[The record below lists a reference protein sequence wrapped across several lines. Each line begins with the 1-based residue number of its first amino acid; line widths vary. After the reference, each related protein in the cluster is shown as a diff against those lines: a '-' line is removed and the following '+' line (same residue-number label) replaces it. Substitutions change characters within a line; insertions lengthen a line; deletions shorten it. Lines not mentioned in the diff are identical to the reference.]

1 MKENWDYTW
10 QEVMMKK
17 NRIIYTLLAMLLG
30 MVIGSIV
37 LILSGTNPI
46 EAYKVIF
53 VGAFGKPKYISWTV
67 VKAVPLIL
75 TGLSVAFAF
84 NTGLFNIGAEGQY
97 IVGSIGAL
105 LAGLLLDLPPIIHG
119 IVALVCGL
127 FCGFIWGG
135 LVGFFKA
142 KFQVNEVI
150 SSIMMNWIAFYLSN
164 YLLSFPL
171 IRSIESDN
179 SYPIK
184 ASASI
189 RILGAWKRSGAGKE
203 FLKQNKFLRDI
214 LNPPVNWGLIIAI
227 IAAIIIWYI
236 LKKTTLGYEL
246 RAVGFNRKAA
256 EYGGIDINKA
266 IVKSMGIAGAL
277 AGLAG
282 AITVLGVSGNIG
294 MMAAQEG
301 YGFDG
306 MAVSLIAGN
315 APLGTIPAAL
325 LYAGL
330 SYGGGKL
337 TTIGTYSEVINIIV
351 GIMILFIAMPKLLDT
366 IKFFFTKWS
375 GENKNKKM
383 NTNSIKKNKT
393 DKVGGKK

>member
-1 MKENWDYTW
+1 MKR
-10 QEVMMKK
+10 
-17 NRIIYTLLAMLLG
+17 NRFIYTILAIVLG
-30 MVIGSIV
+30 IIIGSIIL
-37 LILSGTNPI
+37 LISGTNPV

-53 VGAFGKPKYISWTV
+53 LGAFGKPKYISWTI

-105 LAGLLLDLPPIIHG
+105 VVGLLLDLPPVIHG
-119 IVALVCGL
+119 LAAL
-127 FCGFIWGG
+127 
-135 LVGFFKA
+135 LVGALCGYLWGAIVGILKA

-164 YLLSFPL
+164 YLLSFPIL
-171 IRSIESDN
+171 RSIESDN

-184 ASASI
+184 QSASI
-189 RILGAWKRSGAGKE
+189 KIAGVWKMSESGRAYLAQHK
-203 FLKQNKFLRDI
+203 FLKDI
-214 LNPPVNWGLIIAI
+214 LNPPLNFGIIIAI
-227 IAAIIIWYI
+227 IAALVVWYI

-246 RAVGFNRKAA
+246 RAVGFNEKAA
-256 EYGGIDINKA
+256 EYGGIDINKS
-266 IVKSMGIAGAL
+266 IVKSMGIAGIL

-282 AITVLGVSGNIG
+282 AITVLGVSGDIG
-294 MMAAQEG
+294 IMAAQEG

-306 MAVSLIAGN
+306 MAVALIAGN
-315 APLGTIPAAL
+315 NPLGTIPAAL

-330 SYGGGKL
+330 TYGGGKL
-337 TTIGTYSEVINIIV
+337 TTIGTYSEVVNIII
-351 GIMILFIAMPKLLDT
+351 GIMILFIAMPKLLDM

-375 GENKNKKM
+375 KKDGKNLEK
-383 NTNSIKKNKT
+383 
-393 DKVGGKK
+393 GGANE

>member
-1 MKENWDYTW
+1 MKRNRFLYT
-10 QEVMMKK
+10 
-17 NRIIYTLLAMLLG
+17 ILAIVLG
-30 MVIGSIV
+30 ILIGSII
-37 LILSGTNPI
+37 LLLSGTNPV

-53 VGAFGKPKYISWTV
+53 LGAFGKPKYISWTI

-105 LAGLLLDLPPIIHG
+105 VVGLLLDLPPVIHG
-119 IVALVCGL
+119 LVALLVGALCGY
-127 FCGFIWGG
+127 IWGA
-135 LVGFFKA
+135 LVGLLKA

-171 IRSIESDN
+171 LRSIESDN

-184 ASASI
+184 ESASI
-189 RILGAWKRSGAGKE
+189 KIAGAWKMSESGRAYLAQHK
-203 FLKQNKFLRDI
+203 FLKDI
-214 LNPPVNWGLIIAI
+214 LNPPLNFGIIIAI
-227 IAAIIIWYI
+227 LAAIVVWYI

-246 RAVGFNRKAA
+246 RAVGFNEKAA
-256 EYGGIDINKA
+256 EYGGIDINKS
-266 IVKSMGIAGAL
+266 IVKSMGIAGIL

-282 AITVLGVSGNIG
+282 AITVLGVSGDIG
-294 MMAAQEG
+294 IMAAQEG

-306 MAVSLIAGN
+306 MAVALIAGN
-315 APLGTIPAAL
+315 NPLGTIPAAL

-330 SYGGGKL
+330 TYGGGKL
-337 TTIGTYSEVINIIV
+337 TTIGTYSEVVNIII
-351 GIMILFIAMPKLLDT
+351 GIMILFIAMPKLLDM

-375 GENKNKKM
+375 KKDGKNLEK
-383 NTNSIKKNKT
+383 
-393 DKVGGKK
+393 GGANE

>member
-1 MKENWDYTW
+1 MKR
-10 QEVMMKK
+10 
-17 NRIIYTLLAMLLG
+17 NRFVYTLLAMLLG
-30 MVIGSIV
+30 MIVGSIV
-37 LILSGTNPI
+37 LLISGTNPL

-53 VGAFGKPKYISWTV
+53 VGAFGKPKYISWTI
-67 VKAVPLIL
+67 VKAIPLIL

-105 LAGLLLDLPPIIHG
+105 LAGLLLDLPPVIHG
-119 IVALVCGL
+119 IVALLCGL
-127 FCGFIWGG
+127 LFGFVWGA
-135 LVGFFKA
+135 LVGFFKS

-164 YLLSFPL
+164 YLLSFSA

-179 SYPIK
+179 SYSIK
-184 ASASI
+184 ESASI
-189 RILGAWKRSGAGKE
+189 RILGSWKTSAAGKE
-203 FLKQNKFLRDI
+203 VLRNNKFLRDI

-227 IAAIIIWYI
+227 IAAIVIWYI

-246 RAVGFNRKAA
+246 RAVGFNTKAA
-256 EYGGIDINKA
+256 EYGGININKA
-266 IVKSMGIAGAL
+266 IMKSMGIAGAL
-277 AGLAG
+277 SGLAG

-294 MMAAQEG
+294 IMAAQEG

-315 APLGTIPAAL
+315 SPLGTIPAAL

-351 GIMILFIAMPKLLDT
+351 GIMILFIAMPKLLDM
-366 IKFFFTKWS
+366 IKFFFTKWKS
-375 GENKNKKM
+375 DSKNQK
-383 NTNSIKKNKT
+383 IKKGVPDPILNTEVKK
-393 DKVGGKK
+393 DESMGGKDE

>member
-1 MKENWDYTW
+1 MKRNRFLYT
-10 QEVMMKK
+10 
-17 NRIIYTLLAMLLG
+17 ILAIVLG
-30 MVIGSIV
+30 ILIGSII
-37 LILSGTNPI
+37 LLLSGTNPV

-53 VGAFGKPKYISWTV
+53 LGAFGKPKYISWTI

-105 LAGLLLDLPPIIHG
+105 VVGLLLDFPPVIHG
-119 IVALVCGL
+119 LVALLVGALCGY
-127 FCGFIWGG
+127 IWGA
-135 LVGFFKA
+135 LVGILKA

-171 IRSIESDN
+171 LRSIESDN

-184 ASASI
+184 ETASI
-189 RILGAWKRSGAGKE
+189 KIAGAWKMSESGRAYLAQHK
-203 FLKQNKFLRDI
+203 FLKDI
-214 LNPPVNWGLIIAI
+214 LNPPLNFGIIIAI
-227 IAAIIIWYI
+227 LAAIVVWYI

-246 RAVGFNRKAA
+246 RAVGFNEKAA
-256 EYGGIDINKA
+256 EYGGIDINKS
-266 IVKSMGIAGAL
+266 IVKSMGIAGIL

-282 AITVLGVSGNIG
+282 AITVLGVSGDIG
-294 MMAAQEG
+294 IMAAQEG

-306 MAVSLIAGN
+306 MAVALIAGN
-315 APLGTIPAAL
+315 NPLGTIPAAL

-330 SYGGGKL
+330 TYGGGKL
-337 TTIGTYSEVINIIV
+337 TTIGTYSEVVNIII
-351 GIMILFIAMPKLLDT
+351 GIMILFIAMPKLLDM

-375 GENKNKKM
+375 KKDGKNLEK
-383 NTNSIKKNKT
+383 
-393 DKVGGKK
+393 GGANE

>member
-1 MKENWDYTW
+1 MKRNRFLYT
-10 QEVMMKK
+10 
-17 NRIIYTLLAMLLG
+17 ILAIVLG
-30 MVIGSIV
+30 ILIGSII
-37 LILSGTNPI
+37 LLLSGTNPV

-53 VGAFGKPKYISWTV
+53 LGAFGKPKYISWTI

-105 LAGLLLDLPPIIHG
+105 VVGLLLDLPPVIHG
-119 IVALVCGL
+119 LVALLVGALCGY
-127 FCGFIWGG
+127 IWGA
-135 LVGFFKA
+135 LVGLLKA

-164 YLLSFPL
+164 YLLSFPIL
-171 IRSIESDN
+171 RSIESDN

-184 ASASI
+184 ETASI
-189 RILGAWKRSGAGKE
+189 KIAGAWKMSESGRAYLAEHK
-203 FLKQNKFLRDI
+203 FLKDI
-214 LNPPVNWGLIIAI
+214 LNPPLNFGIIIAI
-227 IAAIIIWYI
+227 LAAIVVWYI

-246 RAVGFNRKAA
+246 RAVGFNEKAA
-256 EYGGIDINKA
+256 EYGGIDINKS
-266 IVKSMGIAGAL
+266 IVKSMGIAGIL

-282 AITVLGVSGNIG
+282 AITVLGVSGDIG
-294 MMAAQEG
+294 IMAAQEG

-306 MAVSLIAGN
+306 MAVALIAGN
-315 APLGTIPAAL
+315 NPLSTIPAAL

-330 SYGGGKL
+330 TYGGGKL
-337 TTIGTYSEVINIIV
+337 TTIGTYSEVVNIII
-351 GIMILFIAMPKLLDT
+351 GIMILFIAMPKLLDM

-375 GENKNKKM
+375 KKDGKNLEK
-383 NTNSIKKNKT
+383 
-393 DKVGGKK
+393 GGANE

>member
-1 MKENWDYTW
+1 MKR
-10 QEVMMKK
+10 
-17 NRIIYTLLAMLLG
+17 NRFIYTILAIVLG
-30 MVIGSIV
+30 IIIGSIIL
-37 LILSGTNPI
+37 LISGTNPV

-53 VGAFGKPKYISWTV
+53 LGAFGKPKYISWTI

-105 LAGLLLDLPPIIHG
+105 VVGLLLDLPPVIHG
-119 IVALVCGL
+119 LVAL
-127 FCGFIWGG
+127 
-135 LVGFFKA
+135 LVGALCGYLWGAIVGILKA

-164 YLLSFPL
+164 YLLSFPIL
-171 IRSIESDN
+171 RSIESDN

-184 ASASI
+184 QSASI
-189 RILGAWKRSGAGKE
+189 KIAGVWKMSESGRAYLAQHK
-203 FLKQNKFLRDI
+203 FLKDI
-214 LNPPVNWGLIIAI
+214 LNPPLNFGIIIAI
-227 IAAIIIWYI
+227 IAALVVWYI

-246 RAVGFNRKAA
+246 RAVGFNEKAA
-256 EYGGIDINKA
+256 EYGGIDINKS
-266 IVKSMGIAGAL
+266 IVKSMGIAGIL

-282 AITVLGVSGNIG
+282 AITVLGVSGDIG
-294 MMAAQEG
+294 IMAAQEG

-306 MAVSLIAGN
+306 MAVALIAGN
-315 APLGTIPAAL
+315 NPLGTIPAAL

-330 SYGGGKL
+330 TYGGGKL
-337 TTIGTYSEVINIIV
+337 TTIGTYSEVVNIII
-351 GIMILFIAMPKLLDT
+351 GIMILFIAMPKLLDM

-375 GENKNKKM
+375 KKDGKNLEK
-383 NTNSIKKNKT
+383 
-393 DKVGGKK
+393 GGANE

>member
-1 MKENWDYTW
+1 MKRNRFLYT
-10 QEVMMKK
+10 
-17 NRIIYTLLAMLLG
+17 ILAIVLG
-30 MVIGSIV
+30 ILIGSII
-37 LILSGTNPI
+37 LLLSGTNPV

-53 VGAFGKPKYISWTV
+53 LGAFGKPKYISWTI

-105 LAGLLLDLPPIIHG
+105 VVGLLLDLPPVIHG
-119 IVALVCGL
+119 LVALLVGALCGY
-127 FCGFIWGG
+127 IWGA
-135 LVGFFKA
+135 LVGLLKA

-164 YLLSFPL
+164 YLLSFPTL
-171 IRSIESDN
+171 RSIESDN

-184 ASASI
+184 ETASI
-189 RILGAWKRSGAGKE
+189 KIAGAWKMSESGRAYLADHK
-203 FLKQNKFLRDI
+203 FLKDI
-214 LNPPVNWGLIIAI
+214 LNPPLNFGIIIAI
-227 IAAIIIWYI
+227 LAAIVVWYI

-246 RAVGFNRKAA
+246 RAVGFNEKAA
-256 EYGGIDINKA
+256 EYGGIDINKS
-266 IVKSMGIAGAL
+266 IVKSMGIAGIL

-282 AITVLGVSGNIG
+282 AITVLGVSGDIG
-294 MMAAQEG
+294 IMAAQEG

-306 MAVSLIAGN
+306 MAVALIAGN
-315 APLGTIPAAL
+315 NPLGTIPAAL

-330 SYGGGKL
+330 TYGGGKL
-337 TTIGTYSEVINIIV
+337 TTIGTYSEVVNIII
-351 GIMILFIAMPKLLDT
+351 GIMILFIAMPKLLDM

-375 GENKNKKM
+375 KKDGKNLEK
-383 NTNSIKKNKT
+383 
-393 DKVGGKK
+393 GGANE

>member
-1 MKENWDYTW
+1 MKR
-10 QEVMMKK
+10 
-17 NRIIYTLLAMLLG
+17 NRFIYTILAIVLG
-30 MVIGSIV
+30 ILIGSIIL
-37 LILSGTNPI
+37 LISGTNPV

-53 VGAFGKPKYISWTV
+53 LGAFGKPKYISWTI

-105 LAGLLLDLPPIIHG
+105 VVGLLLDLPPVIHG
-119 IVALVCGL
+119 LVAL
-127 FCGFIWGG
+127 
-135 LVGFFKA
+135 LVGALCGYLWGAIVGILKA

-164 YLLSFPL
+164 YLLSFPIL
-171 IRSIESDN
+171 RSIESDN

-184 ASASI
+184 QSASI
-189 RILGAWKRSGAGKE
+189 KIAGAWKMSESGRAYLAQHK
-203 FLKQNKFLRDI
+203 FLKDI
-214 LNPPVNWGLIIAI
+214 LNPPLNFGIIIAI
-227 IAAIIIWYI
+227 IAALVVWYI

-246 RAVGFNRKAA
+246 RAVGFNEKAA
-256 EYGGIDINKA
+256 EYGGIDINKS
-266 IVKSMGIAGAL
+266 IVKSMGIAGIL

-282 AITVLGVSGNIG
+282 AITVLGVSGDIG
-294 MMAAQEG
+294 IMAAQEG

-306 MAVSLIAGN
+306 MAVALIAGN
-315 APLGTIPAAL
+315 NPLGTIPAAL

-330 SYGGGKL
+330 TYGGGKL
-337 TTIGTYSEVINIIV
+337 TTIGTYSEVVNIII
-351 GIMILFIAMPKLLDT
+351 GIMILFIAMPKLLDM

-375 GENKNKKM
+375 KKDGKNLEK
-383 NTNSIKKNKT
+383 
-393 DKVGGKK
+393 GGANE

>member
-1 MKENWDYTW
+1 MKRNRFLYT
-10 QEVMMKK
+10 
-17 NRIIYTLLAMLLG
+17 ILAIVLG
-30 MVIGSIV
+30 ILIGSII
-37 LILSGTNPI
+37 LLLSGTNPV

-53 VGAFGKPKYISWTV
+53 LGAFGKPKYISWTI

-105 LAGLLLDLPPIIHG
+105 VVGLLLDLPPVIHG
-119 IVALVCGL
+119 LVALLVGALCGY
-127 FCGFIWGG
+127 IWGA
-135 LVGFFKA
+135 LVGLLKA

-164 YLLSFPL
+164 YLLSFPIL
-171 IRSIESDN
+171 RSIESDN

-184 ASASI
+184 ETASI
-189 RILGAWKRSGAGKE
+189 KIAGAWKMSESGRAYLAGHK
-203 FLKQNKFLRDI
+203 FLKDI
-214 LNPPVNWGLIIAI
+214 LNPPLNFGIIIAI
-227 IAAIIIWYI
+227 LAAIVVWYI

-246 RAVGFNRKAA
+246 RAVGFNEKAA
-256 EYGGIDINKA
+256 EYGGIDINKS
-266 IVKSMGIAGAL
+266 IVKSMGIAGIL

-282 AITVLGVSGNIG
+282 AITVLGVSGDIG
-294 MMAAQEG
+294 IMAAQEG

-306 MAVSLIAGN
+306 MAVALIAGN
-315 APLGTIPAAL
+315 NPLGTIPAAL

-330 SYGGGKL
+330 TYGGGKL
-337 TTIGTYSEVINIIV
+337 TTIGTYSEVVNIII
-351 GIMILFIAMPKLLDT
+351 GIMILFIAMPKLLDM

-375 GENKNKKM
+375 KKDGKNLEK
-383 NTNSIKKNKT
+383 
-393 DKVGGKK
+393 GGANE

>member
-1 MKENWDYTW
+1 MKRNRFLYT
-10 QEVMMKK
+10 VLAIVLG
-17 NRIIYTLLAMLLG
+17 II
-30 MVIGSIV
+30 IGSI
-37 LILSGTNPI
+37 ILLVSGTNPI

-53 VGAFGKPKYISWTV
+53 FGAFGKPKYISWTI

-105 LAGLLLDLPPIIHG
+105 VVGLLLDLPPVLHG
-119 IVALVCGL
+119 LVALLAGALCGY
-127 FCGFIWGG
+127 IWGA
-135 LVGFFKA
+135 LVGILKA

-171 IRSIESDN
+171 LRNLESDN

-184 ASASI
+184 KSASI
-189 RILGAWKRSGAGKE
+189 KILGSWKASEAGKAV
-203 FLKQNKFLRDI
+203 LANNKFLRDI
-214 LNPPVNWGLIIAI
+214 LNPPVNFGIIIAI
-227 IAAIIIWYI
+227 IAAIVIWYI

-246 RAVGFNRKAA
+246 RAVGFNQKAA
-256 EYGGIDINKA
+256 EYGGISINKS
-266 IVKSMGIAGAL
+266 IVTSMGIAGIL

-294 MMAAQEG
+294 IMAGQEG

-306 MAVSLIAGN
+306 MAVALIAGN
-315 APLGTIPAAL
+315 NPLGTIPAAL

-330 SYGGGKL
+330 TYGGGKL
-337 TTIGTYSEVINIIV
+337 TTIGTYSEVVNIIV
-351 GIMILFIAMPKLLDT
+351 GIMILFIAMPKLLDM
-366 IKFFFTKWS
+366 IRFFFTKWTKKDSNTS
-375 GENKNKKM
+375 GGNKK
-383 NTNSIKKNKT
+383 NLE
-393 DKVGGKK
+393 GGANE

>member
-1 MKENWDYTW
+1 MKRNRFLYT
-10 QEVMMKK
+10 
-17 NRIIYTLLAMLLG
+17 ILAIVLG
-30 MVIGSIV
+30 ILIGSII
-37 LILSGTNPI
+37 LLLSGTNPV

-53 VGAFGKPKYISWTV
+53 LGAFGKPKYISWTI

-105 LAGLLLDLPPIIHG
+105 VVGLLLDLPPVIHG
-119 IVALVCGL
+119 LVALLVGALCGY
-127 FCGFIWGG
+127 IWGA
-135 LVGFFKA
+135 LVGLLKA

-171 IRSIESDN
+171 LRSIESDN

-184 ASASI
+184 ETASI
-189 RILGAWKRSGAGKE
+189 KIAGAWKMSESGRAYLAEHK
-203 FLKQNKFLRDI
+203 FLKDI
-214 LNPPVNWGLIIAI
+214 LNPPLNFGIIIAI
-227 IAAIIIWYI
+227 IAAIVVWYI

-246 RAVGFNRKAA
+246 RAVGFNEKAA
-256 EYGGIDINKA
+256 EYGGIDINKS
-266 IVKSMGIAGAL
+266 IVKSMGIAGIL

-282 AITVLGVSGNIG
+282 AITVLGVSGDIG
-294 MMAAQEG
+294 IMAAQEG

-306 MAVSLIAGN
+306 MAGALIAGN
-315 APLGTIPAAL
+315 NPLGTIPAAL

-330 SYGGGKL
+330 TYGGGKL
-337 TTIGTYSEVINIIV
+337 TTIGTYSEVVNIII
-351 GIMILFIAMPKLLDT
+351 GIMILFIAMPKLLDM

-375 GENKNKKM
+375 KKDGKNLEK
-383 NTNSIKKNKT
+383 
-393 DKVGGKK
+393 GGANE

>member
-1 MKENWDYTW
+1 MKRKRFLYT
-10 QEVMMKK
+10 VLA
-17 NRIIYTLLAMLLG
+17 IILG
-30 MVIGSIV
+30 IIIGSII
-37 LILSGTNPI
+37 LIVSGTNPI

-53 VGAFGKPKYISWTV
+53 FGAFGKPKYISWTI

-105 LAGLLLDLPPIIHG
+105 VVGLLVDLPPVLHG
-119 IVALVCGL
+119 LVALLAGALCGY
-127 FCGFIWGG
+127 IWGA
-135 LVGFFKA
+135 LVGILKA
-142 KFQVNEVI
+142 KFEVNEVI

-171 IRSIESDN
+171 LRNIESDN

-184 ASASI
+184 KSASI
-189 RILGAWKRSGAGKE
+189 KILGSWKASEAGKAV
-203 FLKQNKFLRDI
+203 LANNKFLRDI
-214 LNPPVNWGLIIAI
+214 LNPPVNFGIIIAI
-227 IAAIIIWYI
+227 VAAIVIWYI

-246 RAVGFNRKAA
+246 RAVGFNQKAA
-256 EYGGIDINKA
+256 EYGGISINKS
-266 IVKSMGIAGAL
+266 IVTSMGIAGIL

-294 MMAAQEG
+294 IMAGQEG

-306 MAVSLIAGN
+306 MAVALIAGN
-315 APLGTIPAAL
+315 NPLGTIPAAL

-330 SYGGGKL
+330 TYGGGKL
-337 TTIGTYSEVINIIV
+337 TTIGTYSEVVKIIV
-351 GIMILFIAMPKLLDT
+351 GIMILFIAMPKLLDM
-366 IKFFFTKWS
+366 IRFFSGKWF
-375 GENKNKKM
+375 KKD
-383 NTNSIKKNKT
+383 SKDVKK
-393 DKVGGKK
+393 GGANE

>member
-1 MKENWDYTW
+1 
-10 QEVMMKK
+10 MMKR
-17 NRIIYTLLAMLLG
+17 NRFVYTLLAMLLG
-30 MVIGSIV
+30 MIVGSIV
-37 LILSGTNPI
+37 LLISGTNPL

-53 VGAFGKPKYISWTV
+53 VGAFGKPKYISWTI
-67 VKAVPLIL
+67 VKAIPLIL

-105 LAGLLLDLPPIIHG
+105 LAGLLLDLPPVVHG
-119 IVALVCGL
+119 IVALLCGL
-127 FCGFIWGG
+127 LCGFIWGA

-164 YLLSFPL
+164 YLLSFSA

-179 SYPIK
+179 SYSIK
-184 ASASI
+184 NSASI
-189 RILGAWKRSGAGKE
+189 RILGSWKTSAAGKE
-203 FLKQNKFLRDI
+203 VLRNNKFLRDI

-227 IAAIIIWYI
+227 VAAIVIWYI

-246 RAVGFNRKAA
+246 RAVGFNTKAA
-256 EYGGIDINKA
+256 EYGGININKA
-266 IVKSMGIAGAL
+266 IMKSMGIAGAL
-277 AGLAG
+277 SGLAG

-294 MMAAQEG
+294 IMAAQEG

-315 APLGTIPAAL
+315 SPLGTIPAAL

-351 GIMILFIAMPKLLDT
+351 GIMILFIAMPKLLDM
-366 IKFFFTKWS
+366 IKLFFTKWKS
-375 GENKNKKM
+375 DSKNQKIEKGTPDPILNTEVKKDESM
-383 NTNSIKKNKT
+383 
-393 DKVGGKK
+393 GGKDE

>member
-1 MKENWDYTW
+1 MKRNRFLYT
-10 QEVMMKK
+10 
-17 NRIIYTLLAMLLG
+17 ILAIVLG
-30 MVIGSIV
+30 ILIGSII
-37 LILSGTNPI
+37 LLLSGTNPV

-53 VGAFGKPKYISWTV
+53 LGAFGKPKYISWTI

-105 LAGLLLDLPPIIHG
+105 VVGLLLDLPPVIHG
-119 IVALVCGL
+119 LVAL
-127 FCGFIWGG
+127 
-135 LVGFFKA
+135 LVGALCGYVWGALVGLLKA

-164 YLLSFPL
+164 YLLSFPIL
-171 IRSIESDN
+171 RSIESDN

-184 ASASI
+184 ETASI
-189 RILGAWKRSGAGKE
+189 KIAGAWKMSESGRAYLAQHK
-203 FLKQNKFLRDI
+203 FLKDI
-214 LNPPVNWGLIIAI
+214 LNPPLNFGIIIAI
-227 IAAIIIWYI
+227 LAAIVVWYI

-246 RAVGFNRKAA
+246 RAVGFNEKAA
-256 EYGGIDINKA
+256 EYGGIDINKS
-266 IVKSMGIAGAL
+266 IVKSMGIAGIL

-282 AITVLGVSGNIG
+282 AITVLGVSGDIG
-294 MMAAQEG
+294 IMAAQEG

-306 MAVSLIAGN
+306 MAVALIAGN
-315 APLGTIPAAL
+315 NPLGTIPAAL

-330 SYGGGKL
+330 TYGGGKL
-337 TTIGTYSEVINIIV
+337 TTIGTYSEVVNIII
-351 GIMILFIAMPKLLDT
+351 GIMILFIAMPKLLDM

-375 GENKNKKM
+375 KKDEKNLEK
-383 NTNSIKKNKT
+383 
-393 DKVGGKK
+393 GGANE

>member
-1 MKENWDYTW
+1 MKRNRFLYT
-10 QEVMMKK
+10 VLAIVLG
-17 NRIIYTLLAMLLG
+17 II
-30 MVIGSIV
+30 IGSII
-37 LILSGTNPI
+37 LIVSGTNPI

-53 VGAFGKPKYISWTV
+53 FGAFGKPKYISWTI

-105 LAGLLLDLPPIIHG
+105 VVGLLLDLPPVLHG
-119 IVALVCGL
+119 LVALLAGALCGY
-127 FCGFIWGG
+127 IWGA
-135 LVGFFKA
+135 LVGILKA

-171 IRSIESDN
+171 LRNIESDN

-184 ASASI
+184 KSAYI
-189 RILGAWKRSGAGKE
+189 KILGSWKASEAGKAV
-203 FLKQNKFLRDI
+203 LANNKFLRDI
-214 LNPPVNWGLIIAI
+214 LNPPVNFGIIIAI
-227 IAAIIIWYI
+227 VAAIVIWYI

-246 RAVGFNRKAA
+246 RAVGFNQKAA
-256 EYGGIDINKA
+256 EYGGISINKS
-266 IVKSMGIAGAL
+266 IVTSMGIAGIL

-294 MMAAQEG
+294 IMAGQEG

-306 MAVSLIAGN
+306 MAVALIAGN
-315 APLGTIPAAL
+315 NPLGTIPAAL

-330 SYGGGKL
+330 TYGGGKL
-337 TTIGTYSEVINIIV
+337 TTIGTYSEVVNIIV
-351 GIMILFIAMPKLLDT
+351 GIMILFIAMPKLLDM
-366 IKFFFTKWS
+366 IRFFFTKWTKKDSNTS
-375 GENKNKKM
+375 GGNKK
-383 NTNSIKKNKT
+383 NLE
-393 DKVGGKK
+393 GGANE

>member
-1 MKENWDYTW
+1 MKRNRFLYT
-10 QEVMMKK
+10 
-17 NRIIYTLLAMLLG
+17 ILAIVLG
-30 MVIGSIV
+30 ILIGSII
-37 LILSGTNPI
+37 LLLSGTNPV

-53 VGAFGKPKYISWTV
+53 LGAFGKPKYISWTI

-105 LAGLLLDLPPIIHG
+105 VVGLLLDLPPVIHG
-119 IVALVCGL
+119 FVALLVGALCGY
-127 FCGFIWGG
+127 IWGA
-135 LVGFFKA
+135 LVGLLKA

-150 SSIMMNWIAFYLSN
+150 ASIMMNWIAFYLSN

-171 IRSIESDN
+171 LRSIESDN

-184 ASASI
+184 ETASI
-189 RILGAWKRSGAGKE
+189 KIAGAWKMSESGRAYLAEHK
-203 FLKQNKFLRDI
+203 FLKDI
-214 LNPPVNWGLIIAI
+214 LNPPLNFGIIIAI
-227 IAAIIIWYI
+227 LAAIVVWYI

-246 RAVGFNRKAA
+246 RAVGFNEKAA
-256 EYGGIDINKA
+256 EYGGIDINKS
-266 IVKSMGIAGAL
+266 IVKSMGIAGIL

-282 AITVLGVSGNIG
+282 AITVLGVSGDIG
-294 MMAAQEG
+294 IMAAQEG

-306 MAVSLIAGN
+306 MAVALIAGN
-315 APLGTIPAAL
+315 NPLGTIPAAL

-330 SYGGGKL
+330 TYGGGKL
-337 TTIGTYSEVINIIV
+337 TTIGTYSEVVNIII
-351 GIMILFIAMPKLLDT
+351 GIMILFIAMPKLLDM

-375 GENKNKKM
+375 
-383 NTNSIKKNKT
+383 KKNGKNLE
-393 DKVGGKK
+393 KGGANE

>member
-1 MKENWDYTW
+1 MKRNRFLYT
-10 QEVMMKK
+10 VLAIVLG
-17 NRIIYTLLAMLLG
+17 II
-30 MVIGSIV
+30 IGSII
-37 LILSGTNPI
+37 LIVSGTNPI

-53 VGAFGKPKYISWTV
+53 FGAFGKPKYISWTI

-105 LAGLLLDLPPIIHG
+105 VVGLLLDLPPVLHG
-119 IVALVCGL
+119 LVALLAGALCGY
-127 FCGFIWGG
+127 IWGA
-135 LVGFFKA
+135 LVGILKA

-171 IRSIESDN
+171 LRNIESDN

-184 ASASI
+184 KSASI
-189 RILGAWKRSGAGKE
+189 KILGSWKASEAGKAV
-203 FLKQNKFLRDI
+203 LANNKFLRDI
-214 LNPPVNWGLIIAI
+214 LNPPVNFGIIIAI
-227 IAAIIIWYI
+227 VAAIVIWYI

-246 RAVGFNRKAA
+246 RAVGFNQKAA
-256 EYGGIDINKA
+256 EYGGISINKS
-266 IVKSMGIAGAL
+266 IVTSMGIAGIL

-294 MMAAQEG
+294 IMAGQEG

-306 MAVSLIAGN
+306 MAVALIAGN
-315 APLGTIPAAL
+315 NPLGTIPAAL

-330 SYGGGKL
+330 TYGGGKL
-337 TTIGTYSEVINIIV
+337 TTIGTYSEVVNIIV
-351 GIMILFIAMPKLLDT
+351 GIMILFIAMPILLDM
-366 IKFFFTKWS
+366 IRFFFTKWTKKDSNTS
-375 GENKNKKM
+375 GGNKK
-383 NTNSIKKNKT
+383 N
-393 DKVGGKK
+393 VEGGANE

>member
-1 MKENWDYTW
+1 MKRNRFLYT
-10 QEVMMKK
+10 
-17 NRIIYTLLAMLLG
+17 ILAIVLG
-30 MVIGSIV
+30 ILIGSII
-37 LILSGTNPI
+37 LLLSGTNPV

-53 VGAFGKPKYISWTV
+53 LGAFGKPKYISWTI

-105 LAGLLLDLPPIIHG
+105 VVGLLLDLPPVIHG
-119 IVALVCGL
+119 LVALLVGALCGY
-127 FCGFIWGG
+127 IWGA
-135 LVGFFKA
+135 LVGLLKA

-164 YLLSFPL
+164 YLLSFPIL
-171 IRSIESDN
+171 RSIESDN

-184 ASASI
+184 ETASI
-189 RILGAWKRSGAGKE
+189 KIAGAWKMSESGRAYLAEHK
-203 FLKQNKFLRDI
+203 FLKDI
-214 LNPPVNWGLIIAI
+214 LNPPLNFGIIIAI
-227 IAAIIIWYI
+227 LAAIVVWYI

-246 RAVGFNRKAA
+246 RAVGFNEKAA
-256 EYGGIDINKA
+256 EYGGIDINKS
-266 IVKSMGIAGAL
+266 IVKSMGIAGIL

-282 AITVLGVSGNIG
+282 AITVLGVSGDIG
-294 MMAAQEG
+294 IMAAQEG

-306 MAVSLIAGN
+306 MAVALIAGN
-315 APLGTIPAAL
+315 NPLGTIPAAL

-330 SYGGGKL
+330 TYGGGKL
-337 TTIGTYSEVINIIV
+337 TTIGTYSEVVNIII
-351 GIMILFIAMPKLLDT
+351 GIMILFIAMPKLLDM

-375 GENKNKKM
+375 KKDGKNLEK
-383 NTNSIKKNKT
+383 
-393 DKVGGKK
+393 GGVNE

>member
-1 MKENWDYTW
+1 MKRNRFLYT
-10 QEVMMKK
+10 VLA
-17 NRIIYTLLAMLLG
+17 IILG
-30 MVIGSIV
+30 IIIGSII
-37 LILSGTNPI
+37 LIVSGTNPI

-53 VGAFGKPKYISWTV
+53 FGAFGKPKYISWTI

-105 LAGLLLDLPPIIHG
+105 VVGLLVDLPPVLHG
-119 IVALVCGL
+119 LVALLAGALCGY
-127 FCGFIWGG
+127 IWGV
-135 LVGFFKA
+135 LVGILKA
-142 KFQVNEVI
+142 KFEVNEVI

-171 IRSIESDN
+171 LRNIESDN

-184 ASASI
+184 KSASI
-189 RILGAWKRSGAGKE
+189 KILGSWKASEAGKAV
-203 FLKQNKFLRDI
+203 LANNKFLRDI
-214 LNPPVNWGLIIAI
+214 LNPPVNFGIIIAI
-227 IAAIIIWYI
+227 VAAIVIWYI

-246 RAVGFNRKAA
+246 RAVGFNQKAA
-256 EYGGIDINKA
+256 EYGGISINKS
-266 IVKSMGIAGAL
+266 IVTSMGIAGVL

-294 MMAAQEG
+294 IMAGQEG

-306 MAVSLIAGN
+306 MAVALIAGN
-315 APLGTIPAAL
+315 NPLGTIPAAL

-330 SYGGGKL
+330 TYGGGKL
-337 TTIGTYSEVINIIV
+337 TTIGTYSEVVKIIV
-351 GIMILFIAMPKLLDT
+351 GIMILFIAMPKLLDM
-366 IKFFFTKWS
+366 IRFFSGKWF
-375 GENKNKKM
+375 KKD
-383 NTNSIKKNKT
+383 SKDVKK
-393 DKVGGKK
+393 GGANE

>member
-1 MKENWDYTW
+1 MKRNRFLYT
-10 QEVMMKK
+10 V
-17 NRIIYTLLAMLLG
+17 LAIVLG
-30 MVIGSIV
+30 IVIGSII
-37 LILSGTNPI
+37 LIVSGTNPI

-53 VGAFGKPKYISWTV
+53 FGAFGKPKYISWTI

-105 LAGLLLDLPPIIHG
+105 VVGLLLDLPPVLHG
-119 IVALVCGL
+119 LVALLAGALCGY
-127 FCGFIWGG
+127 IWGA
-135 LVGFFKA
+135 LVGILKA

-171 IRSIESDN
+171 LRNLESDN

-184 ASASI
+184 KSASI
-189 RILGAWKRSGAGKE
+189 KILGSWKASEAGKAV
-203 FLKQNKFLRDI
+203 LANNKFLRDI
-214 LNPPVNWGLIIAI
+214 LNPPVNFGIIIAI
-227 IAAIIIWYI
+227 IAAIVIWYI

-246 RAVGFNRKAA
+246 RAVGFNQKAA
-256 EYGGIDINKA
+256 EYGGISINKS
-266 IVKSMGIAGAL
+266 IVTSMGIAGIL

-294 MMAAQEG
+294 IMAGQEG

-306 MAVSLIAGN
+306 MAVALIAGN
-315 APLGTIPAAL
+315 NPLGTIPAAL

-330 SYGGGKL
+330 TYGGGKL
-337 TTIGTYSEVINIIV
+337 TTIGTYSEVVNIIV
-351 GIMILFIAMPKLLDT
+351 GIMILFIAMPKLLDM
-366 IKFFFTKWS
+366 IRFFFTKWTKKDSKAS
-375 GENKNKKM
+375 GGNKK
-383 NTNSIKKNKT
+383 NLE
-393 DKVGGKK
+393 GGANE

>member
-1 MKENWDYTW
+1 MKRNRFLYT
-10 QEVMMKK
+10 
-17 NRIIYTLLAMLLG
+17 ILAIVLG
-30 MVIGSIV
+30 ILIGSII
-37 LILSGTNPI
+37 LLLSGTNPV

-53 VGAFGKPKYISWTV
+53 LGAFGKPKYISWTI

-105 LAGLLLDLPPIIHG
+105 VVGLLLDLPPVIHG
-119 IVALVCGL
+119 VVALLVGALCGY
-127 FCGFIWGG
+127 IWGA
-135 LVGFFKA
+135 LVGILKA

-164 YLLSFPL
+164 YLLSFPIL
-171 IRSIESDN
+171 RSIESDN

-184 ASASI
+184 ETASI
-189 RILGAWKRSGAGKE
+189 KIAGAWKMSESGRAYLAQHK
-203 FLKQNKFLRDI
+203 FLKDI
-214 LNPPVNWGLIIAI
+214 LNPPLNFGIIIAI
-227 IAAIIIWYI
+227 LAAIVVWYI

-246 RAVGFNRKAA
+246 RAVGFNEKAA
-256 EYGGIDINKA
+256 EYGGIDINKS
-266 IVKSMGIAGAL
+266 IVKSMGIAGIL

-282 AITVLGVSGNIG
+282 AITVLGVSGDIG
-294 MMAAQEG
+294 IMAAQEG

-306 MAVSLIAGN
+306 MAVALIAGN
-315 APLGTIPAAL
+315 NPLGTIPAAL

-330 SYGGGKL
+330 TYGGGKL
-337 TTIGTYSEVINIIV
+337 TTIGTYSEVVNIII
-351 GIMILFIAMPKLLDT
+351 GIMILFIAMPKLLDM

-375 GENKNKKM
+375 KKDGKNLEK
-383 NTNSIKKNKT
+383 
-393 DKVGGKK
+393 GGANE